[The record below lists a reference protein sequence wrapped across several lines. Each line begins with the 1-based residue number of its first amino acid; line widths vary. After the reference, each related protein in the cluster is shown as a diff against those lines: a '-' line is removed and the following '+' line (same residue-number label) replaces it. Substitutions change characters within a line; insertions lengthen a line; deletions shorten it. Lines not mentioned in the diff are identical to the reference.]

1 MRDVSWSLRSVT
13 GAVLGGVL
21 VAAALILVGLDPVLS
36 ALAGAVVAVDLQ
48 YYRGLSGEDGA
59 GGWRDVADNGR

>member
-1 MRDVSWSLRSVT
+1 
-13 GAVLGGVL
+13 VL